1 MKITKI
7 DTVFTE
13 EFGTISWVRIH
24 TDSDHIGLGETSHAP
39 RTVTTAIHELFSP
52 ILIGENPIDRE
63 RLWQRMFRI
72 AEPFGYAGAEFRALS
87 AIDIALWDLAGQSMG
102 EPIYN
107 LLGGMCRDRIRIYNT
122 NSNWGDIR
130 DKDMEWNDPVGLVQ
144 SLLDEGITM
153 VKVYYSQLI
162 PDNGWGDFVAQK
174 DLKLALEPLEKI
186 RNRFGDEID
195 IAHDGWGRWSL
206 PAAIKICRA
215 MEDYDIFWQEEM
227 MRLLNAEAHL
237 RLKQSISTPIA
248 AAERLIGKWNY
259 REYLEKGA
267 LDFVMPDLNWNGGIT
282 ETKKLAALAETYQ
295 TPITLHDFNGPV
307 QVLGSAHVSLSVPNM
322 AVQETSRGFYKGW
335 YDDVVDRNV
344 DIRDG
349 YLYPPEGPGLGTAL
363 KPEVLDRPDA
373 VVMVSD
379 EAAG

>member
-1 MKITKI
+1 
-7 DTVFTE
+7 
-13 EFGTISWVRIH
+13 
-24 TDSDHIGLGETSHAP
+24 
-39 RTVTTAIHELFSP
+39 
-52 ILIGENPIDRE
+52 
-63 RLWQRMFRI
+63 
-72 AEPFGYAGAEFRALS
+72 
-87 AIDIALWDLAGQSMG
+87 MG

-130 DKDMEWNDPVGLVQ
+130 DKEMEWNDPVGLVQ
-144 SLLDEGITM
+144 SLLDEGIGM
-153 VKVYYSQLI
+153 VKVYYSALI

-174 DLKLALEPLEKI
+174 DLKLALAPLEKI

-206 PAAIKICRA
+206 PAAIKICQA
-215 MEDYDIFWQEEM
+215 MDDYDLFWQEEM

-237 RLKQSISTPIA
+237 RLKQAIKTPIA

-307 QVLGSAHVSLSVPNM
+307 QVLGSAHISLSVPNM
-322 AVQETSRGFYKGW
+322 AVQETSRGMYKGW

-373 VVMVSD
+373 TVMVSD